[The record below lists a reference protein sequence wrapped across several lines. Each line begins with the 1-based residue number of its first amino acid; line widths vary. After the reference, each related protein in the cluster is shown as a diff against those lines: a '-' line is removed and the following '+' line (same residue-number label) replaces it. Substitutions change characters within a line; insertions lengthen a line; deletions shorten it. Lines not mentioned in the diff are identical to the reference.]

1 MPSTELSDANA
12 GGNGRG
18 RGEVR
23 AVDAMG
29 LVSARS
35 GPGDVAGPGRE
46 RHGSGLSRRQN
57 AQPDAMDPG
66 FHGVRTHSRTPLGRS
81 ESGISRR
88 QNALDPGFHDVPV
101 GWAHPDQEVDG
112 ASVAWVQFRER
123 AAWVRALA
131 PPGCG
136 H

>member
-1 MPSTELSDANA
+1 MYQLMPSTELSDANA
-12 GGNGRG
+12 GGNGRR
-18 RGEVR
+18 RGEGR
-23 AVDAMG
+23 AGEHDGANAMG
-29 LVSARS
+29 LVSVRS
-35 GPGDVAGPGRE
+35 GPGDVAGTGPGTPWIRAFMASE
-46 RHGSGLSRRQN
+46 PP
-57 AQPDAMDPG
+57 PDA
-66 FHGVRTHSRTPLGRS
+66 
-81 ESGISRR
+81 
-88 QNALDPGFHDVPV
+88 LDSGFHDVPV